1 LYILSAVLVDLTM
14 SGREDDVMNQHVT
27 RQDFRHA
34 RLEDCVLIIED
45 DRAANDELAEF
56 IESMGFQ
63 TYQEFDGDA
72 GLALIRRLQ
81 PKVVLIDV
89 QMPKMS
95 GVEVVRVAR
104 ANFPDMSLVLMSG
117 APQAELERLTADGDK
132 VIILEKPL
140 PLEAL
145 REFLRLTFRK

>member
-1 LYILSAVLVDLTM
+1 MAPH
-14 SGREDDVMNQHVT
+14 GREDDVMNRHVT
-27 RQDFRHA
+27 AWDFQQA
-34 RLEDCVLIIED
+34 RLEDCVLIVED

-56 IESMGFQ
+56 IEGLGLQ
-63 TYQEFDGDA
+63 AYQEFDGDA

-89 QMPKMS
+89 QMPGMN

-145 REFLRLTFRK
+145 REFLRLTFRR

>member
-1 LYILSAVLVDLTM
+1 
-14 SGREDDVMNQHVT
+14 MNRHVT
-27 RQDFRHA
+27 AWDFQQA
-34 RLEDCVLIIED
+34 RLEDCVLIVED

-56 IESMGFQ
+56 IEGLGLQ
-63 TYQEFDGDA
+63 AYQEFDGDA

-89 QMPKMS
+89 QMPGMN

-145 REFLRLTFRK
+145 REFLRLTFRR

>member
-1 LYILSAVLVDLTM
+1 MPVTLAM
-14 SGREDDVMNQHVT
+14 SGRENDVMNRHVT
-27 RQDFRHA
+27 KRDFRQA

-45 DRAANDELAEF
+45 DKAANDELAEF
-56 IESMGFQ
+56 VEGLGLQ
-63 TYQEFDGDA
+63 AYQEFDGDA
-72 GLALIRRLQ
+72 GLSLIRRLQ

-89 QMPKMS
+89 QMPKMN

-140 PLEAL
+140 PLGTL
-145 REFLRLTFRK
+145 CEFLRLTFRK